1 MDEHN
6 SLIGERISN
15 RIENELEAA
24 YGDDIDVIVKRPDD
38 ANDTEQTKENDF
50 LGVNV
55 IVLVVI
61 GIAILILIVAIL
73 YCFLVGRSRHKHAQ
87 DTQSMVQ
94 KELEQDTT
102 VANNNIVEQMDETM
116 EQMDE
121 QEDSIDDLYVSHN
134 TSGGANQ
141 DTQSMVQKELE
152 QDTTVANKGSESS
165 DQVRSMI
172 NGLRKAPTD
181 LLVTKRDLETS
192 GVNDKVLDE
201 IEGKEERYTHEGG
214 TDTDEKKKEKT
225 TMGSNETNTGI
236 VTKQIQGD

>member
-102 VANNNIVEQMDETM
+102 VAN
-116 EQMDE
+116 
-121 QEDSIDDLYVSHN
+121 
-134 TSGGANQ
+134 
-141 DTQSMVQKELE
+141 
-152 QDTTVANKGSESS
+152 KGSESS